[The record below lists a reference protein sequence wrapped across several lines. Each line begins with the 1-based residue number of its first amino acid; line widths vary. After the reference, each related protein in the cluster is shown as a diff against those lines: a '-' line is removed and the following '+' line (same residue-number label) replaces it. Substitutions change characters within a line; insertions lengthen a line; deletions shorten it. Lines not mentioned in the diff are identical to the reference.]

1 MLEISI
7 AQIKNRR
14 SRPANLSAGSLLY
27 RFFLALFS
35 ITITLFSL
43 SSSAQTKNQSQV
55 QHLLK
60 LTVVTEFWPP
70 YNYVDANNEFIGS
83 STDWVKAVLADAN
96 VEYDITQ
103 YPWSRAY
110 QIAQHTPNVLI
121 YSMFKAKEREAMF
134 DWLCPL
140 PKSPKFTVFKLAER
154 DDIEINSI
162 ADIENYTVSV
172 VRDSYPHIYLK
183 SYGLK
188 DGETLKVSPSLE
200 PMLAMIE
207 AKRVDL
213 LVGVLGGYVDRAMQE
228 RWQGHLIK
236 HAYSFEN
243 PVELCMGVSKNTD
256 KALLKKLT
264 EAHQHQLS
272 LR

>member
-1 MLEISI
+1 MLKISI
-7 AQIKNRR
+7 TQIRNRR
-14 SRPANLSAGSLLY
+14 PRPDNLSAGSLFS
-27 RFFLALFS
+27 RFFVALFS
-35 ITITLFSL
+35 ITITLVSL
-43 SSSAQTKNQSQV
+43 SSTAQTKHYSQG
-55 QHLLK
+55 QNLPKLK
-60 LTVVTEFWPP
+60 VVTEFWPP
-70 YNYVDANNEFIGS
+70 YNYLDSNNEFSGS

-140 PKSPKFTVFKLAER
+140 PESPKFTVFKLAER
-154 DDIEINSI
+154 DDIVINSV
-162 ADIENYTVSV
+162 ADIEKYSVSV

-200 PMLAMIE
+200 PMLSMIE

-213 LVGVLGGYVDRAMQE
+213 LVGVEGGYVDRATQE
-228 RWQGHLIK
+228 RWQGNLIK
-236 HAYSFEN
+236 RAFTFDN
-243 PVELCMGVSKNTD
+243 PVELCMGISKNTD
-256 KALLKKLT
+256 KKLF
-264 EAHQHQLS
+264 EKLAKAHQHQLS